1 MGQGRVTVD
10 CGPDGWFLSVDG
22 DGDRYSYELDYEGS
36 IELAACLFFAALCM
50 SEADPEKMTAKF
62 GALLEQKADAYKRAQ
77 AEQYEPRGPLS

>member
-1 MGQGRVTVD
+1 MSKKGQ
-10 CGPDGWFLSVDG
+10 F
-22 DGDRYSYELDYEGS
+22 
-36 IELAACLFFAALCM
+36 M